1 MMPIGPIGSRG
12 GFRLLE
18 ATRSQISTQ
27 RWTHELPA
35 NLARQ
40 YNALRALLIAHPIL
54 LLAGIGLLLVSVPV
68 GLALIGCS
76 VALNV
81 ASIGLMSRFVR
92 AMRFHRLPDME
103 RVDFLCVLAFF
114 RDNLRHPLDAWVIN
128 ELLETPPRLST
139 PVGKSELRLFR
150 DLFDYPQTYANPHQ
164 RKLLHAMAD
173 RLRRD
178 PVVGLPAMWRQLDRE
193 FSLTWKRE
201 LQQEVRRLVQQ
212 VPVAGT
218 AHPAEA
224 SNPR

>member
-1 MMPIGPIGSRG
+1 MREPM
-12 GFRLLE
+12 
-18 ATRSQISTQ
+18 RSKISTL
-27 RWTHELPA
+27 RWTDELPA

-40 YNALRALLIAHPIL
+40 YSVLRALLIAHPIL
-54 LLAGIGLLLVSVPV
+54 LLVGIGLLLVSIPL
-68 GLALIGCS
+68 GLSLIGCS
-76 VALNV
+76 LVFNL
-81 ASIGLMSRFVR
+81 ASIGLQSRFVR
-92 AMRFHRLPDME
+92 AMRYHRMPDAQ

-114 RDNLRHPLDAWVIN
+114 RDNLRHPLEAWVIN
-128 ELLETPPRLST
+128 EFLDLLPRLST

-150 DLFDYPQTYANPHQ
+150 DLFEYPQSYANPHQ

-218 AHPAEA
+218 ADPAEA